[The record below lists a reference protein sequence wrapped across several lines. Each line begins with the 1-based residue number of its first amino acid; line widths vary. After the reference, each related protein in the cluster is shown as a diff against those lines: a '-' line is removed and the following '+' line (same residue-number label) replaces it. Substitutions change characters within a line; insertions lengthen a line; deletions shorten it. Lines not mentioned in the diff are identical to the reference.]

1 MKLENIKKTI
11 LEMALDNLEQIQKL
25 KQGGA
30 VSEVLMAEIG
40 AFKRVCVRLGFDKEA
55 KELQTM
61 INKLEKSA

>member
-1 MKLENIKKTI
+1 MNLEKIKKII
-11 LEMALDNLEQIQKL
+11 LNMALDNFEQLQKL

-30 VSEVLMAEIG
+30 VSEVLIAEIG

-61 INKLEKSA
+61 INKLEKST